1 MATFDTTRAHFG
13 ATGLIG
19 RMSDLVGSVVAW
31 HEARETRNA
40 LSKLTDRELDDI
52 GLHRGDISM
61 VADGLRR

>member
-19 RMSDLVGSVVAW
+19 RMSNLVGSVVAW
-31 HEARETRNA
+31 QEARETRKA

-52 GLHRGDISM
+52 GLHRGDISA
-61 VADGLRR
+61 VAEGVHR